1 MAKLE
6 SILEIVN
13 VTQVVKERAVEYSS
27 QISSLEIATELAQ
40 TMIGDSAVENVLVM
54 VLDIKHKINAI
65 HKISTGTL
73 GFSVLGV
80 REIFRTAFLNNGA
93 AIMLLHN
100 HPSGDVTPS
109 SADIKAT
116 KKIKEAGELLD
127 VPLLDHIIV
136 SPNEYFSFAKEGP
149 I

>member
-13 VTQVVKERAVEYSS
+13 VTQVVSERAVEYSS
-27 QISSLEIATELAQ
+27 QITSSEIATELAQ
-40 TMIGDSAVENVLVM
+40 TMIGDSAVENVLVV

-65 HKISTGTL
+65 HKVSTGTL
-73 GFSVLGV
+73 GFSVLGI

-109 SADIKAT
+109 PTDIKAT
-116 KKIKEAGELLD
+116 EKINEAGELLG

-136 SPNEYFSFAKEGP
+136 SPSKHLSFKGEGL

>member
-6 SILEIVN
+6 SIVEIVN
-13 VTQVVKERAVEYSS
+13 VTQVVKERAVEYNS
-27 QISSLEIATELAQ
+27 QISSVEIATELAQ

-136 SPNEYFSFAKEGP
+136 SPNEYFSFVKEGS